1 MLYFIP
7 SWYKDNNWTEN
18 EQLWYRRREHTEFDD
33 TVKQI
38 QLFHRNK
45 AHPFEIVLLSFTP
58 NFRHYLH
65 RQGVYHCAYWSVF
78 DSICCIK
85 RKQPAIFSFHNLK
98 WPDGIELVY
107 SQFAV
112 MAYLHGEKYAQIEFA
127 EDGNMMQI
135 DMYSQNVII
144 RRNIY
149 DDRGFVGSTI
159 IYKDGQPYY
168 QDYLMENGTWKI
180 RVHFGDGHVEVNP
193 SASTY
198 LLMNGGE
205 DREVHFDKQEY
216 AGLDE
221 VISEV
226 FTKFVDLCEPEDIYC
241 VAMHNLHATII
252 ERALRYKK
260 VILSFFEDRY
270 SFDDPVTPR
279 ALRMANYIVTDSYE
293 NTKAI
298 LAEAGCN
305 PDRIDDI
312 TPYDSRVDFGISQQL
327 EVQKILVPVDDLQEE
342 TFEELIVVLGSYM
355 LGNEYAMVHLFSRK
369 ADYGREVRFLEQT
382 RRILAECDL
391 PERWA
396 MKEDP
401 ALQENELIDDQE
413 IIEIPQRFFY
423 EQCIDELS
431 VSKCM
436 REQRIIIDMRPVPEL
451 YLQIASISAGVPQ
464 IVRYKTQYIEDGE
477 NGFVVS
483 NTFEVG
489 SKLSYYLDSLSN
501 WNSCL
506 IYCYEMSKKYTTR
519 VLVDKWKEVIA
530 TIERD

>member
-7 SWYKDNNWTEN
+7 SWYKDNNWIET
-18 EQLWYRRREHTEFDD
+18 EQLWYRRRTHTEFDD
-33 TVKQI
+33 TVKQM

-45 AHPFEIVLLSFTP
+45 VYPFEVVLLSFTP

-65 RQGVYHCAYWSVF
+65 RQGVYHVQYWSVF
-78 DSICCIK
+78 DSICCIR
-85 RKQPAIFSFHNLK
+85 RKQPAVFSFHDLA
-98 WPDGIELVY
+98 WPDGIELIY
-107 SQFAV
+107 SQFAAI
-112 MAYLHGEKYAQIEFA
+112 AYLNGAKYAQIEFA
-127 EDGNMMQI
+127 EDGNMMQV

-159 IYKDGQPYY
+159 VYKDGHPDY
-168 QDYLMENGTWKI
+168 QDYLMENGIWKI
-180 RVHFGDGHVEVNP
+180 RTYFSDGHVEVNP
-193 SASTY
+193 SAPTY

-205 DREVHFDKQEY
+205 DREVYFDKQLY
-216 AGLDE
+216 AGIEE

-241 VAMHNLHATII
+241 VAMHNLHVSLI
-252 ERALRYKK
+252 ERALKYKK
-260 VILSFFEDRY
+260 VILSFFENRY
-270 SFDDPVTPR
+270 DFNDPITPK
-279 ALRMANYIVTDSYE
+279 ALKMANYIVTDSYE
-293 NTKAI
+293 NTKAV
-298 LAEAGCN
+298 LAESDYN
-305 PDRIDDI
+305 PGRIDDI

-327 EVQKILVPVDDLQEE
+327 EVQKILVPVDDLPDD
-342 TFEELIVVLGSYM
+342 TFDELVVVLGSYM

-369 ADYGREVRFLEQT
+369 ADYGILMNYLDRASRILEQ
-382 RRILAECDL
+382 CDM
-391 PERWA
+391 PKRWA
-396 MKEDP
+396 MVEDP
-401 ALQENELIDDQE
+401 ALQENELIDEQE
-413 IIEIPQRFFY
+413 LVEIPQRFFL

-436 REQRIIIDMRPVPEL
+436 REQRIIIDVRPVPEL
-451 YLQIASISAGVPQ
+451 YLQIVAISAGVPQ
-464 IVRYKTQYIEDGE
+464 IVKYKTQYIENGE

-483 NTFEVG
+483 NTFEVTE
-489 SKLSYYLDSLSN
+489 KLSYYLDSLSN